1 MENQKYITI
10 LVHTPMSN
18 QTDFKKIYGKEM
30 NNHIETELWLGR
42 EMYKNLIQ
50 NFRLTNKKE

>member
-30 NNHIETELWLGR
+30 NNYIETEIWFAR
-42 EMYKNLIQ
+42 EMFK
-50 NFRLTNKKE
+50 RLTKNQ

>member
-30 NNHIETELWLGR
+30 NSYIKTELWFGR
-42 EMYKNLIQ
+42 EMYK
-50 NFRLTNKKE
+50 RLTNKKE